1 MDSIFYRLSTR
12 LSAPRMRP
20 RSSLILG
27 GGGCSSS
34 SPSIARRR
42 CVFCAS
48 RSSSRCEQMR
58 NIRDETVSAE
68 ARYSSMSCTPA
79 AKASSVGASPEVMR
93 DNWAE
98 TADGVIGGRVVDRVE
113 DSPSGWCEGLRD
125 SSMACCEGSRRE
137 GLTSS
142 CCDLREGCLSFCWLS
157 GCGLALTVG
166 IAGCRRSALRDCL
179 SLCNLG
185 IR

>member
-1 MDSIFYRLSTR
+1 MHLSPSHHTGLPDWVFIKIIAINQFIHSEFPQESEEGRKEHECQSPKNKLLRIYVGGTSQGKRRDSIFYRLSTR

-34 SPSIARRR
+34 LPSIARRR

-68 ARYSSMSCTPA
+68 ARYNSMSCTPA
-79 AKASSVGASPEVMR
+79 AKASRVGASPEVMR
-93 DNWAE
+93 DN
-98 TADGVIGGRVVDRVE
+98 
-113 DSPSGWCEGLRD
+113 
-125 SSMACCEGSRRE
+125 
-137 GLTSS
+137 
-142 CCDLREGCLSFCWLS
+142 
-157 GCGLALTVG
+157 
-166 IAGCRRSALRDCL
+166 
-179 SLCNLG
+179 
-185 IR
+185 

>member
-1 MDSIFYRLSTR
+1 
-12 LSAPRMRP
+12 
-20 RSSLILG
+20 
-27 GGGCSSS
+27 
-34 SPSIARRR
+34 
-42 CVFCAS
+42 
-48 RSSSRCEQMR
+48 
-58 NIRDETVSAE
+58 
-68 ARYSSMSCTPA
+68 
-79 AKASSVGASPEVMR
+79 
-93 DNWAE
+93 
-98 TADGVIGGRVVDRVE
+98 
-113 DSPSGWCEGLRD
+113 
-125 SSMACCEGSRRE
+125 MACCEGSRRE